1 MSEQSPDQSTPDE
14 SSGTSP
20 SGTGVERG
28 GADEAS
34 GAPLTETEIE
44 TSKKPEDRDS
54 NV

>member
-1 MSEQSPDQSTPDE
+1 MSEQAPEAGQDQA
-14 SSGTSP
+14 
-20 SGTGVERG
+20 VERG
-28 GADEAS
+28 GADEQS

>member
-1 MSEQSPDQSTPDE
+1 MSEPQNDE
-14 SSGTSP
+14 TK
-20 SGTGVERG
+20 VERG
-28 GADEAS
+28 GMEEES

>member
-1 MSEQSPDQSTPDE
+1 MSEPAPEGQDQA
-14 SSGTSP
+14 
-20 SGTGVERG
+20 VERG

-34 GAPLTETEIE
+34 GTPLTETEIE

>member
-1 MSEQSPDQSTPDE
+1 MSEQAPE
-14 SSGTSP
+14 
-20 SGTGVERG
+20 GVERG
-28 GADEAS
+28 ASEELS